1 MRVESVGECVWVGR
15 DCCNPAPNVVE
26 QTEAASLKE
35 WGGTK
40 FLEMF
45 NACSSIRSWA
55 AHCPGVVTK
64 EMRADTKD
72 AWDDYFDYYE
82 AGSWTGVS
90 NGELFKVSGIGT
102 TDNLHVPDHTAH
114 VHSLAAVG
122 SSDTPPVRVERFE
135 YDIDLN
141 PGDLVL
147 LPALFPYEVA
157 LCGSGAD
164 PSYFLRQFLMQN
176 S

>member
-1 MRVESVGECVWVGR
+1 MRVEIVGECVWVVR
-15 DCCNPAPNVVE
+15 DYCSPAPKAVE
-26 QTEAASLKE
+26 QAEAASLEE

-45 NACSSIRSWA
+45 NACSSIRSWV
-55 AHCPGVVTK
+55 AHCPSVGIEEIHTSDVILK
-64 EMRADTKD
+64 
-72 AWDDYFDYYE
+72 DYFDYYE
-82 AGSWTGVS
+82 VGTWTGVS
-90 NGELFKVSGIGT
+90 NGELFKVSGMGT
-102 TDNLHVPDHTAH
+102 TDDLHVPDHTAH

-122 SSDTPPVRVERFE
+122 SSDTHYVRVERFE

>member
-1 MRVESVGECVWVGR
+1 MRVEIVGECVWVVR
-15 DCCNPAPNVVE
+15 DYCNPALDVVE
-26 QTEAASLKE
+26 QAEAASLEE
-35 WGGTK
+35 WGDTK
-40 FLEMF
+40 FLEMS
-45 NACSSIRSWA
+45 NVCSSIRSWV
-55 AHCPGVVTK
+55 AHCPSVAIEEIHVPDVILK
-64 EMRADTKD
+64 
-72 AWDDYFDYYE
+72 DYFDYYE
-82 AGSWTGVS
+82 VGRWTGMS

-102 TDNLHVPDHTAH
+102 TDDLHVPDHTAH

-122 SSDTPPVRVERFE
+122 SSDMHHVRVERFE

-157 LCGSGAD
+157 LRGPGAD